1 METPYAKRIKYEF
14 EASKNFKTYSSGYN
28 STFNSTCELSSAS
41 QNFNKFTIFEEITYD
56 TAVSLLHYCRL
67 LHKTSQKVKSQ
78 ILSQFLLNVS
88 FELLKAKV
96 SRNNT

>member
-1 METPYAKRIKYEF
+1 M
-14 EASKNFKTYSSGYN
+14 
-28 STFNSTCELSSAS
+28 
-41 QNFNKFTIFEEITYD
+41 
-56 TAVSLLHYCRL
+56 LHYCRL

-96 SRNNT
+96 SRNNTDKEQYEKLKEVVIEYHNKYQK